1 MPERKFTRRSLL
13 AGATVTGLVGAI
25 GGGTA
30 ALLSEKGT
38 LGVLSD
44 AVSLGNSLSNGSLD
58 LHVEWNVA
66 GGGKGSSEG
75 AAPLPIDV
83 TEENQAG
90 SATFVLSLPGDAN
103 TPVYVWLRTTC
114 PEPIQ
119 PADGLEVSLENGN
132 GNTLLGSRPLDEFAT
147 SLRNG
152 VPLDP
157 NRPTILMPGDQ
168 GCLHTDEKLEL
179 RFDWALAE
187 DFSGE
192 ASTSLAFEFV
202 GRQCRHGDGTVNPF
216 PSVGQCGAASNSI
229 DGTGDSA

>member
-1 MPERKFTRRSLL
+1 LL

-44 AVSLGNSLSNGSLD
+44 AVSLENSLSNGSLD

-66 GGGKGSSEG
+66 GGGRGSSEG

-90 SATFVLSLPGDAN
+90 SATFALSLPGDAN

-114 PEPIQ
+114 PDPIQ
-119 PADGLEVSLENGN
+119 PAEGLEVSLEYGN
-132 GNTLLGSRPLDEFAT
+132 DETLFKSRPLDEFAT

-157 NRPTILMPGDQ
+157 NRADILMPGEQ
-168 GCLHTDEKLEL
+168 ECLRIDEELEL

-192 ASTSLAFEFV
+192 ASTSFAFEFV

-216 PSVGQCGAASNSI
+216 PTVGQCGTAPRSI
-229 DGTGDSA
+229 DGPGDSA